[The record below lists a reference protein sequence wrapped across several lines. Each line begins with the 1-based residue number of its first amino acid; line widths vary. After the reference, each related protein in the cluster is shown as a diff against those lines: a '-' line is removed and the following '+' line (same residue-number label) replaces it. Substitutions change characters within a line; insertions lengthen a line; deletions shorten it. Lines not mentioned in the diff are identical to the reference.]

1 MSSHI
6 TLMDMGMLATFK
18 SLLLKPLMTV
28 LAVVMLGFGLLTP
41 ALAESGAESTAE
53 GDSQLEALFDA
64 LSQTKNA
71 DDAQIVTLQIW
82 ERWITD
88 NGDATNISMMRRGI
102 QFMDSG
108 NLSIAEEVFSRIINR
123 DNSYT
128 EAWNKR
134 ATVRYLLN
142 NLEGS
147 EQDIYEVLIREPR
160 HFGAMSGLC
169 LIKMQQGKLGD
180 ALTIYKDI
188 LKIHP
193 NSPDAVRMVP
203 KLEGILKGSPA

>member
-160 HFGAMSGLC
+160 HFGAMSGLG